1 MTYRERVRYR
11 YAGYAAA
18 IAICVTPLHNAEA
31 EAITPSHCAAD
42 EATYFSCQI
51 KGSKKVASLCGPSII
66 REFDPGAGLAY
77 RYGRS
82 SSIELTLPS
91 VEGTRP
97 VDFFRGEHLN
107 PHGEST
113 VVDSVLFTAGDVS
126 YGITVR
132 EGRSKFIGVWRAG
145 EKKYEERSCTG
156 KAVFGNFLD
165 LVLKLPTR

>member
-1 MTYRERVRYR
+1 MTYRERTRHR

-18 IAICVTPLHNAEA
+18 IAICMLTLHNAEA
-31 EAITPSHCAAD
+31 GAVSPSHCAAD
-42 EATYFSCQI
+42 EVTYFSCQI

-66 REFDPGAGLAY
+66 RGVDPGAGLEY
-77 RYGRS
+77 RYGRP

-91 VEGTRP
+91 FEGTRP

-113 VVDSVLFTAGDVS
+113 VVDSVLFTVGEVS

-132 EGRSKFIGVWRAG
+132 EGRNKFIGVWKVDGR
-145 EKKYEERSCTG
+145 KHEEWPCAG
-156 KAVFGNFLD
+156 KAAFDNLLD
-165 LVLKLPTR
+165 LVLKLPMR